1 MLHGGT
7 TIPGTVLALFVPI
20 LITCKAPSFRY
31 FTFAYTRKSAIRV
44 PNRSWKYDFDH
55 IFQDFP
61 DSEYA
66 VYKHMSGQYQFITV
80 TWAVG
85 VVIEKNNIWLRMLHQ
100 RAIWG
105 WSVRLAEQSH
115 LTARASLFVM
125 FYSSVDLF
133 DASCKIK
140 ILVCAKSPK

>member
-20 LITCKAPSFRY
+20 WSHVKRHLLDTSHLPIQKNLPYVCQTGAENMILITFFKIFPTQSMQ
-31 FTFAYTRKSAIRV
+31 YTNTCQGSTNLLLLHGPWEWWLKKKI
-44 PNRSWKYDFDH
+44 
-55 IFQDFP
+55 
-61 DSEYA
+61 
-66 VYKHMSGQYQFITV
+66 
-80 TWAVG
+80 WA
-85 VVIEKNNIWLRMLHQ
+85 RMLHQ

-125 FYSSVDLF
+125 FYSSDDLF